1 MIEVERSL
9 FPLQPR
15 VSHVAPMRIGP
26 PAQALTESSQPL
38 CTLEPGGPQGEGQG
52 WGGQGRGLAV
62 EEEEEE
68 ERNTRAGGGR
78 RRRAQGALGADI
90 RLLRSGMGLFINLMG
105 LWPSWGLR
113 RGRYGGGS

>member
-26 PAQALTESSQPL
+26 PAQALTKSSQPL

-68 ERNTRAGGGR
+68 RNTRAGGREAEEGT
-78 RRRAQGALGADI
+78 GC
-90 RLLRSGMGLFINLMG
+90 SGG
-105 LWPSWGLR
+105 
-113 RGRYGGGS
+113 